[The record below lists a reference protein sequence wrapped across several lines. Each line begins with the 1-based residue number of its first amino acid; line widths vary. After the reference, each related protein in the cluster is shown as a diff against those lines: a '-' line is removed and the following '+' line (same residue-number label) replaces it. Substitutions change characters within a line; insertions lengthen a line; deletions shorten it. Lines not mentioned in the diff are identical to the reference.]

1 MTAVTAQLVI
11 ALIGLVL
18 EKGLPTAMAL
28 MNSFDKEEITLE
40 DIQAL
45 KELVK
50 PPEEY

>member
-1 MTAVTAQLVI
+1 MNPLTAQLVI

-18 EKGLPTAMAL
+18 EKGIPAATALLA
-28 MNSFDKEEITLE
+28 SFEKEEITLE

-45 KELVK
+45 KELVQ

>member
-1 MTAVTAQLVI
+1 MSPLTAQLVI

-18 EKGLPTAMAL
+18 DKGIPAATALLA
-28 MNSFDKEEITLE
+28 SFEKEEITLE

-45 KELVK
+45 RELVK